1 MSAASGGAAS
11 STSGTGVT
19 FEIPETAAVVAR
31 VFRALEEHYDAS
43 ANTLSQANDDLARL
57 RGTLGEVLSN
67 QGAVRSMRKENVSR
81 FKSPNNCHFD
91 LFLLWAR

>member
-1 MSAASGGAAS
+1 MSAASGGTAS
-11 STSGTGVT
+11 LTIGTGVT
-19 FEIPETAAVVAR
+19 AEVPGTAVDVAR
-31 VFRALEEHYDAS
+31 AFRALEEHYDAS

-57 RGTLGEVLSN
+57 RQTLAEVLSN

-91 LFLLWAR
+91 LFLLWAQ